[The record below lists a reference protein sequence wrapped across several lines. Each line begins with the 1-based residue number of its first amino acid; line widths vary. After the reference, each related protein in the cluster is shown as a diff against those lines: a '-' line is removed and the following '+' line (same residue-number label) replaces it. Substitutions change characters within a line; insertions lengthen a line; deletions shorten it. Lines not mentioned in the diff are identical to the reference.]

1 MMYDYDD
8 LEELELALEN
18 MGYSLDDLPFFF
30 GLESIEA
37 GMERV
42 MELMDEL
49 GLSDFEDLLD
59 FL

>member
-8 LEELELALEN
+8 LEELELALET
-18 MGYSLDDLPFFF
+18 MGYSLDDLPLFF

-37 GMERV
+37 GLDRV

-49 GLSDFEDLLD
+49 GLSDFEDLIGL
-59 FL
+59 F

>member
-1 MMYDYDD
+1 MYDYDD

-37 GMERV
+37 GLDRV

>member
-1 MMYDYDD
+1 MYDYDD
-8 LEELELALEN
+8 LEELELALDQ
-18 MGYSLDDLPFFF
+18 MGFTLDDLPFFF